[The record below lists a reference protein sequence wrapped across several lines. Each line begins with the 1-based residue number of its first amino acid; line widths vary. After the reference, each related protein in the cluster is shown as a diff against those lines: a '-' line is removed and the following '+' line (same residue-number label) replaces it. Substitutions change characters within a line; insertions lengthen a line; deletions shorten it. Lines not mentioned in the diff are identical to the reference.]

1 MRSWFSPARTRILL
15 IIKKIHIQA
24 WQLHFNGGQQ
34 DSGTLPTHR
43 MVGWLFNNNTMYKT

>member
-1 MRSWFSPARTRILL
+1 MRSRFSPAKTRILL
-15 IIKKIHIQA
+15 IIKKINIQA

-43 MVGWLFNNNTMYKT
+43 MKAKNKVKKSRC